1 MLCVSG
7 GACISTPH
15 TQTQLRER
23 AANIG
28 AGCQTKYINRKK
40 IHFVVFK
47 GCYVKPLIIFVFD
60 PKYSKASQKST
71 LQAVE
76 QFCNLAETIAVSE
89 WSPGWRTV
97 SLLEVELLGGKRKT
111 FE

>member
-1 MLCVSG
+1 M
-7 GACISTPH
+7 
-15 TQTQLRER
+15 
-23 AANIG
+23 
-28 AGCQTKYINRKK
+28 
-40 IHFVVFK
+40 
-47 GCYVKPLIIFVFD
+47 KPLIIFVFD